1 MASAAVDHLYRWQYL
16 MDCYEVIMKGAR
28 AHQRKSLVRAKS
40 RARRV
45 AEMEI
50 LDEVSAQDIAKELGM
65 TTQGFYNWKGL
76 HKQQMFDA
84 YERVSHKVDQERV
97 GAILHLRHKMTK
109 LAGKA
114 VQVVGEVMDSSHDG
128 IRLKAA
134 QGTIEYLDPRKQ
146 AGEVGGVVLGAK
158 TSDLIAAALAQ
169 EPERADIVGE
179 VEVLPNG

>member
-1 MASAAVDHLYRWQYL
+1 
-16 MDCYEVIMKGAR
+16 MDCYQVILKGAR
-28 AHQRKSLVRAKS
+28 AMSKKAALQAKVRAK
-40 RARRV
+40 RV

-50 LDEVSAQDIAKELGM
+50 LDEMSAQDIAVELGM

-76 HKQQMFDA
+76 HKQQMYDA
-84 YERVSHKVDQERV
+84 YEKVSHKIDQERL
-97 GAILHLRHKMTK
+97 GAILHVRHQMTK

-114 VQVVGEVMDSSHDG
+114 VRVVGEVMDSSHDG

-134 QGTIEYLDPRKQ
+134 QGAIEYLDPRKQ
-146 AGEVGGVVLGAK
+146 GGEVGGVVLGAK

>member
-1 MASAAVDHLYRWQYL
+1 
-16 MDCYEVIMKGAR
+16 MDCYEVVLRGSRAAVRKKALQAKAR
-28 AHQRKSLVRAKS
+28 AK
-40 RARRV
+40 RV

-50 LDEVSAQDIAKELGM
+50 LEGMDAKEIAGALEM
-65 TTQGFYNWKGL
+65 TVQGYYNWRGL
-76 HKQQMFDA
+76 HKQQLYDA
-84 YERVSHKVDQERV
+84 YEKVSHKVDQERV
-97 GAILHLRHKMTK
+97 SSILQLRHKMTK

-134 QGTIEYLDPRKQ
+134 QGAIEYLDPRKQ
-146 AGEVGGVVLGAK
+146 SGEVGGVVLGAK